1 MYHGSG
7 KTSTVEPSAAQRRVH
22 QCIFT
27 TASHFLRSGLVT
39 SGEKAIQN
47 YLLEDL
53 HNYGGGGGHALPLGL
68 RAGVPELAA
77 QVELS
82 QVLKE
87 FDPTLAEQVEHPS
100 SLLYPAKERPR
111 RIPKPFCKLDASYP
125 EYVKR
130 NTRAGLQVL
139 MPKRR
144 IYKIKGRPL
153 YSGAFAVAKNQEED
167 RAISALC
174 PLNALVDP
182 RKLWKPR
189 FAIMSAMRCM
199 RLEPFKLLR
208 VYKKDARHFFHFLRI
223 GHRWSKYMAHP
234 PLRPTHQHDEHFP
247 VHRGVPMGF
256 TAAAAWAQAY
266 NEAKAKEVGLPAQSR
281 LIDTQPPPSSFPI
294 WGSILDDVWALEEC
308 DSYDDPPTTGSKW
321 LADISAAWTRDG
333 VVEHEK
339 KAVEGV
345 SKEEIQGVMVDGVRG
360 CLGVSLQKRGILFEA
375 GMYLLAQQRPLVG
388 EVDRW
393 LGKLSFALSFKA
405 CARAVL
411 QDIYTWLAEHR
422 GKSIR
427 ARLWPSVRAEIVVS
441 MALIPFL
448 EVDLRAAWS
457 SRVEASDAAP
467 GGHGRAWANMES
479 GLVSEVARLSSHK
492 GVYTNLRTE
501 FGVSLDE
508 QGQCPM
514 QQVKLPISSYQWKT
528 AAREGGYKHITVE
541 EAVALNWSLLS
552 RLQRPTECGQRVL
565 HLVDSAAVTGAYK
578 KGRSASRQLNGCCRQ
593 ACAIICCSGIDPY
606 FSWVPTDENPA
617 DEPSSRHG
625 IRAIGV
631 RTVQPK
637 PAHLQ
642 QVSKPHGV
650 DNAHWKDEHPWL
662 KKLLDSQLAE
672 STPAAYCDELPKVFL
687 HLCSGPPRKGD
698 FVDEIIRRARRQGEG
713 VVAVRLD
720 PIIDPTLDLTDGK
733 VVSFIRDL
741 ITLDR
746 VYGMLCSPPCST
758 WSRARHV
765 PLQKCGQ
772 QGPRPLRSR
781 INPWICLPQRTP
793 KEVAACNLGS
803 ALLLACV
810 YLLGFC
816 RRWRAFEHPRD
827 PGTEPFPSFF
837 SSTASDLLRQQH
849 MRDVVFDQCRFGAAA
864 RKPTQLLLNKDDHVQ
879 AFHLKFCK
887 HHKHDPHIGVDKHG
901 NFKTAPLAKYPHSL
915 CSQLADLAWNYST
928 SSFEARNH
936 GVWENVFQAAAFPV
950 EHPADQVATA
960 VHQRNQ
966 QFQG

>member
-1 MYHGSG
+1 MDWDRIVRDIPVGAPITECMDILSAYVENNGGTLGMMLRQSSGKQNPLPVGVSPEQIFPLPLLRPEHLPRRGRGRARAKSRNSILCFANLVIVCMNFMYHGSG
-7 KTSTVEPSAAQRRVH
+7 KISTVEPSAAQRRVH
-22 QCIFT
+22 QCIFS

-77 QVELS
+77 QVDLS

-153 YSGAFAVAKNQEED
+153 YGGAFAVAKNQEED

-234 PLRPTHQHDEHFP
+234 PLRPTPQHDERFP

-266 NEAKAKEVGLPAQSR
+266 NEAKAKEVGLPEQSR

-308 DSYDDPPTTGSKW
+308 DSYDDPPATGSKW

-441 MALIPFL
+441 MVLIPFL

-467 GGHGRAWANMES
+467 GGHGRAWTNMES
-479 GLVSEVARLSSHK
+479 ELVSEVARLSSHK

-606 FSWVPTDENPA
+606 FTWVRTDENPA

-637 PAHLQ
+637 PAQLQ
-642 QVSKPHGV
+642 QVSKPRGV
-650 DNAHWKDEHPWL
+650 DNAHWGDEHPWV
-662 KKLLDSQLAE
+662 KNLLDSQLAV
-672 STPAAYCDELPKVFL
+672 STPTAYCDALPKIFL

-713 VVAVRLD
+713 VVAIRID

-741 ITLDR
+741 ILLDR
-746 VYGMLCSPPCST
+746 VYGFYAVPPVV
-758 WSRARHV
+758 HG
-765 PLQKCGQ
+765 L
-772 QGPRPLRSR
+772 
-781 INPWICLPQRTP
+781 
-793 KEVAACNLGS
+793 
-803 ALLLACV
+803 
-810 YLLGFC
+810 
-816 RRWRAFEHPRD
+816 EHD
-827 PGTEPFPSFF
+827 TFPF
-837 SSTASDLLRQQH
+837 
-849 MRDVVFDQCRFGAAA
+849 RDVVSKGRG
-864 RKPTQLLLNKDDHVQ
+864 
-879 AFHLKFCK
+879 
-887 HHKHDPHIGVDKHG
+887 
-901 NFKTAPLAKYPHSL
+901 L
-915 CSQLADLAWNYST
+915 C
-928 SSFEARNH
+928 
-936 GVWENVFQAAAFPV
+936 
-950 EHPADQVATA
+950 VAE
-960 VHQRNQ
+960 
-966 QFQG
+966 